1 MAFQVLG
8 LALWGTVAVMGAWL
22 LVTGRHL
29 VFGLPVGPRE
39 GWPLRVFGL
48 IYLAAGTFLAY
59 RAVQG
64 SFSPEGIVFS
74 YVALGLVVWT
84 AWRKWR
90 LTHLG
95 GHTGE
100 SEREIPEAERA

>member
-1 MAFQVLG
+1 MGFQLVG
-8 LALWGTVAVMGAWL
+8 VALWGTVAVIGAWL
-22 LVTGRHL
+22 LVTGRHVL
-29 VFGLPVGPRE
+29 FGLPIRPRD

-48 IYLAAGTFLAY
+48 IYLVAGAFLAY

-90 LTHLG
+90 TARPAG
-95 GHTGE
+95 PQ
-100 SEREIPEAERA
+100 I